1 MPEVPLESGSI
12 VNGGAFIGCVI
23 LRAWDKRI
31 GGAKSI
37 RAVGPIST
45 IDTDPSFPFSDCP
58 LDWVKNQANNKV
70 KKNKEEEKETE
81 EAIKG
86 KPNVVMFERID
97 KKLDGQVAAK
107 LRSIRPPEP

>member
-70 KKNKEEEKETE
+70 KKNPGEMNMEGFLLFFRKLCFHVREMFSDRWM
-81 EAIKG
+81 
-86 KPNVVMFERID
+86 VVIVITS
-97 KKLDGQVAAK
+97 G
-107 LRSIRPPEP
+107 